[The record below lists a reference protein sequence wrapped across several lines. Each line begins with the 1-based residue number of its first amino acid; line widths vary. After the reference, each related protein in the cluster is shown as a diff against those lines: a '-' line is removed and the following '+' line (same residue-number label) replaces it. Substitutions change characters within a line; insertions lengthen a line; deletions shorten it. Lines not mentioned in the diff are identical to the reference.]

1 MKIITTIHTKL
12 VKHPVSE
19 NVGWSLLLLEKT
31 AFEEENFENF
41 IAHLP
46 KAVIESYPSCNC

>member
-1 MKIITTIHTKL
+1 MKIITTIHPKL

-46 KAVIESYPSCNC
+46 KAVIESYPSW